1 MTLMPSPRQIRR
13 PWTSPW
19 SALPSPVLICGPS
32 WPPTRPRRKRCW
44 GSCAPTGLLRS
55 KRSLRI
61 DRPPQPGPAHPSGR
75 SQRTPQAPSASLRAG
90 HWALWATRTTG
101 TSAMV
106 CACSPRFPS
115 IPGAPSPL
123 SPPGGGRPAA
133 GGPGPGT
140 PGAASRPRRH
150 NHRRSGRR
158 RRRRIAS
165 RPPGRPRASQCRP
178 TGTAVIAV
186 VPLTAAGSRRRP
198 GAAGPG
204 PVGDPGKGRRPAGR
218 RLVGARLLPPR
229 PPRSTAGAARLR
241 RSGERRSRER
251 VLGPGRQYWRSLSWS
266 WA

>member
-44 GSCAPTGLLRS
+44 ESCAPTGLLRS

-61 DRPPQPGPAHPSGR
+61 DRPPRPGPAHPSGR
-75 SQRTPQAPSASLRAG
+75 SQQTPKAPSVSLRVG
-90 HWALWATRTTG
+90 HWALWATRMTG
-101 TSAMV
+101 TSVMV
-106 CACSPRFPS
+106 CACCPRFPS

-140 PGAASRPRRH
+140 PAAISRPRRPSL
-150 NHRRSGRR
+150 RRSGRR

-165 RPPGRPRASQCRP
+165 RPQGRPRVSHRRP
-178 TGTAVIAV
+178 GTAVIAV

-198 GAAGPG
+198 GAAAPG
-204 PVGDPGKGRRPAGR
+204 RVGDPREGRRPEGQRPASA
-218 RLVGARLLPPR
+218 ARPLPPR
-229 PPRSTAGAARLR
+229 SAAGAARLR
-241 RSGERRSRER
+241 RSGEKRSRER
-251 VLGPGRQYWRSLSWS
+251 VLDPGWQYWRSLSWS

>member
-44 GSCAPTGLLRS
+44 ESCAPTGLLRS

-61 DRPPQPGPAHPSGR
+61 DRPPRPGPAHPSGR
-75 SQRTPQAPSASLRAG
+75 SQQTPKAPSVSLRVG
-90 HWALWATRTTG
+90 HWALWATRMTG
-101 TSAMV
+101 TSVMV
-106 CACSPRFPS
+106 CACCPRFPS

-123 SPPGGGRPAA
+123 SPPGGGRPAV

-140 PGAASRPRRH
+140 PAAISRPRRPSL
-150 NHRRSGRR
+150 RRSGRR

-165 RPPGRPRASQCRP
+165 RPQGRPRASHRRP
-178 TGTAVIAV
+178 GTAVIAV
-186 VPLTAAGSRRRP
+186 VPLTAGGSRRRP
-198 GAAGPG
+198 GAAAPG
-204 PVGDPGKGRRPAGR
+204 RVGDPREGRRPEGQRPASA
-218 RLVGARLLPPR
+218 ARPLPPR
-229 PPRSTAGAARLR
+229 SAAGAARLR
-241 RSGERRSRER
+241 RSGEKRSRER
-251 VLGPGRQYWRSLSWS
+251 VLDPGWQYWRSLSWS

>member
-44 GSCAPTGLLRS
+44 ESCAPTGLLRS

-61 DRPPQPGPAHPSGR
+61 DRRPRPGPAHPSGR
-75 SQRTPQAPSASLRAG
+75 SQQTPKAPSVSLRVG
-90 HWALWATRTTG
+90 HWALWATRMTG
-101 TSAMV
+101 TSVMV
-106 CACSPRFPS
+106 CACCPRFPS

-140 PGAASRPRRH
+140 PAAISRPRRPSL
-150 NHRRSGRR
+150 RRSGRR

-165 RPPGRPRASQCRP
+165 RPQGRPRASHRRP
-178 TGTAVIAV
+178 GTAVIAV

-198 GAAGPG
+198 GAAAPG
-204 PVGDPGKGRRPAGR
+204 RVGDPREGRRPEGQRPASA
-218 RLVGARLLPPR
+218 ARPLPPR
-229 PPRSTAGAARLR
+229 SAAGAARLR
-241 RSGERRSRER
+241 RSGEKRSRER
-251 VLGPGRQYWRSLSWS
+251 VLDPGWQYWRSLSWS